1 MLYSLSFRRRA
12 LRVQEQE
19 KLTNQQTA
27 DRFGVGIATI
37 ARWRSRLEPKPY
49 PKGRKGG
56 KVDMSKL
63 AQDVQKA
70 PDCYHRERAKRF
82 GVDPR
87 TIGRAMRRL
96 GVTYKKSPQT
106 SEGGHKQ
113 THAVD
118 VCAR

>member
-87 TIGRAMRRL
+87 TIEAPWCDL
-96 GVTYKKSPQT
+96 
-106 SEGGHKQ
+106 
-113 THAVD
+113 
-118 VCAR
+118 